1 VTFGIRLNPAS
12 AVEVY
17 GMQVE
22 AQLAPSAY
30 RKTMSRSGVHQAAR
44 FDNDVLTMVSD
55 GPEQHS
61 CKVRIV
67 APLIG

>member
-1 VTFGIRLNPAS
+1 
-12 AVEVY
+12 
-17 GMQVE
+17 MQVE

-30 RKTMSRSGVHQAAR
+30 RKTTSRSGVHQKAR
-44 FDNDVLTMVSD
+44 FDNDVLTLVSD

-67 APLIG
+67 ASLIG